1 MPSPLAIKHNMEAI
15 RKRLDALPNFLAP
28 LDVAA
33 SRYLKYPSIIR
44 KDGMMAIG
52 HRPWVAE
59 LNYMLML
66 YPGIEPDALNRYCGR
81 FEIQVP
87 EVYAEVLRAVNG
99 GFFFGMSLCGVP
111 LSRLG
116 NPPFLDRRTLQCH
129 DLALA
134 ATRWIDQYSL
144 PPGFFH
150 FGYRHF
156 SFRANVG
163 YFFEGENRI
172 VCVHDDNKVI
182 GEWTSFSEFL
192 KDELEASEKLE
203 EELHP
208 SKWEG

>member
-99 GFFFGMSLCGVP
+99 GFFFGMSLAVFRFQGW
-111 LSRLG
+111 
-116 NPPFLDRRTLQCH
+116 
-129 DLALA
+129 
-134 ATRWIDQYSL
+134 ATRPSL
-144 PPGFFH
+144 IEGLCSAMTWPWPLLDGSINTAFH
-150 FGYRHF
+150 RASFILGIAIFRFGRMSGTSLKVRIE
-156 SFRANVG
+156 SFACTTIIKSSASG
-163 YFFEGENRI
+163 QA
-172 VCVHDDNKVI
+172 
-182 GEWTSFSEFL
+182 FL
-192 KDELEASEKLE
+192 S
-203 EELHP
+203 
-208 SKWEG
+208 S